1 MTRIS
6 QTKKTPLFITEES
19 ESKAKVKEGEKI
31 NLNHRFKCKP
41 CEVSYDNKKDLTQ
54 HNLLKHKQ
62 GYCIICN
69 AEK

>member
-41 CEVSYDNKKDLTQ
+41 CEVSYDN
-54 HNLLKHKQ
+54 
-62 GYCIICN
+62 
-69 AEK
+69 EKI